1 MATDRKDENIKENE
15 TELQPDP
22 LMKEGRA
29 SKAWMWIVGIVI
41 VVIIGLYF
49 YSVGR

>member
-1 MATDRKDENIKENE
+1 MAVDRKAEEITENE

-29 SKAWMWIVGIVI
+29 SKAWVWIVGIAI

-49 YSVGR
+49 YAVGQ